1 MKRYLLFWI
10 ICLTAEASL
19 WAQNRIDRFV
29 DNESTIGRSKFTS
42 VVERDPKT
50 RAVVRVVKVREL
62 TRGIDI
68 NACQEYFE
76 AESKTGR
83 FSHNIDAD
91 DRHTL
96 LLAVEG
102 ESRDRIYM
110 LQYTGKRPM
119 QGRDGKVT
127 VVMKVKNKTLPP
139 APPLQGGE

>member
-1 MKRYLLFWI
+1 MKRYILFWI

-50 RAVVRVVKVREL
+50 REVVRVVKVREL

-127 VVMKVKNKTLPP
+127 VVMKVKKE
-139 APPLQGGE
+139 Q

>member
-1 MKRYLLFWI
+1 MKRYILFWI

-42 VVERDPKT
+42 VVERAPKT
-50 RAVVRVVKVREL
+50 RAVVRVIKVREL

-76 AESKTGR
+76 AESKTVR

-127 VVMKVKNKTLPP
+127 VVMKVKKE
-139 APPLQGGE
+139 Q

>member
-1 MKRYLLFWI
+1 MKRYILFWI

-42 VVERDPKT
+42 VVERAPKT
-50 RAVVRVVKVREL
+50 RAVVRVIKVREL

-127 VVMKVKNKTLPP
+127 VVMKVKKE
-139 APPLQGGE
+139 Q